1 MVSARIVVDSES
13 KSMQSSPAI
22 YCDFLGRF
30 YNSVY
35 TLCVAL
41 KAHFRYSWLSNTIM
55 RKKKFLK
62 SIFTFN
68 FFLWQKSGE
77 AAYTN
82 NGIDHFANFSFIFL
96 TRNTNACFCRYLTTV
111 QLSQSYSL
119 TYSLHKNFYF
129 ILEQNCHPVS
139 TFFCTVLFAKRVSI
153 IQQQQ

>member
-62 SIFTFN
+62 SIFIFN

-82 NGIDHFANFSFIFL
+82 NGTDHYIFDKIYE
-96 TRNTNACFCRYLTTV
+96 YLFLPISDHCAAVTK
-111 QLSQSYSL
+111 LL
-119 TYSLHKNFYF
+119 TYL
-129 ILEQNCHPVS
+129 L
-139 TFFCTVLFAKRVSI
+139 TA
-153 IQQQQ
+153 